1 MSHCQPYFHGTTIC
15 IVHPGPLGIARPVAL
30 YAIISN
36 NYEPYHTSGA
46 YERTQTESLVMAW
59 YAYCIGEKLAF
70 PELARH
76 RKPVPLESLHGVSG
90 NQVFLYP
97 ASDLAIIVSEH
108 NPAETLN
115 QKSGVDHARVIADCF
130 QHSTVLPFRFGT
142 VFNDDEALRKS
153 IRSNQRQFL
162 GNIDMLRG
170 KTEMHLKIIVDACC
184 DREISRHLP
193 IEGAGHQY
201 LTSLRESAGRTRERQ
216 TRARAVS
223 FQMHRLFLPLDEE
236 VSCRMTEGGKMALDI
251 AHLIDRKYVERYQ
264 SKFATTSAAMRECQ
278 MQLSGPWPP
287 YHFVHRLT
295 RTPHQQP
302 VSGVSAPTHLR
313 ALAQVN
319 RIPAPVPVMA

>member
-1 MSHCQPYFHGTTIC
+1 MS
-15 IVHPGPLGIARPVAL
+15 
-30 YAIISN
+30 
-36 NYEPYHTSGA
+36 
-46 YERTQTESLVMAW
+46 W
-59 YAYCIGEKLAF
+59 YAYCIGEKQAF

-76 RKPVPLESLHGVSG
+76 RKPIPMESVIGVSG

-97 ASDLAIIVSEH
+97 ASDLAVVVSEH
-108 NPAETLN
+108 NPAEILN

-142 VFNDDEALRKS
+142 IFNDDDSLRKS

-162 GNIDMLRG
+162 GHIDKLRG
-170 KTEMHLKIIVDACC
+170 KTEMHLKILVDDCSSHPAGK
-184 DREISRHLP
+184 RMP
-193 IEGAGHQY
+193 VEGANREY
-201 LTSLRESAGRTRERQ
+201 FTTLRENAARQRERQ

-236 VSCRMTEGGKMALDI
+236 VSCRLTDNGKMVLDV

-264 SKFATTSAAMRECQ
+264 NKFATTSATIRECQ

-295 RTPHQQP
+295 RTAHQQP
-302 VSGVSAPTHLR
+302 A
-313 ALAQVN
+313 AAQA
-319 RIPAPVPVMA
+319 PAPVPVATPVVHIAEPVAVMV